1 MKGVSE
7 SSTSPPSQPTHP
19 RVLTNRPRSSEEI
32 QGAAA
37 LMNLNRPESS
47 TISVR
52 PIVTQTPSMDN
63 FSSYTISRDSGGSPS
78 RMRRNI
84 FPVPESNRMVLPTTR
99 NRGRN
104 YRLQEG
110 SVNNQVGQVFRNFW
124 HMGNYN
130 YNGYVDQQE
139 RIMVEGS
146 RSPRLQA
153 QEPWYRS
160 STPFP
165 PLLRFRTD
173 NYDRHRAFIG
183 LIRAPIGSTSRLGNS
198 QWQLAAPHEA
208 PDFIISGTPADR
220 RLNIFYVP
228 NADGTFPDNNQ
239 ARLSPLL
246 QAPHT
251 IIGVS
256 SPNLVPEEGGS
267 EALMGSGDRQNTIV
281 IDEDPPHR
289 ATTNRNLPRTTI
301 VIDDPPQV
309 RPRAVN
315 WPRDVGTPRS
325 PT

>member
-19 RVLTNRPRSSEEI
+19 RVLTNLPRSNEEI

-52 PIVTQTPSMDN
+52 PIVTQTPSTDN

-78 RMRRNI
+78 RMGRNL

-139 RIMVEGS
+139 RFMVEGS

-173 NYDRHRAFIG
+173 SYDRHRAFIG

-256 SPNLVPEEGGS
+256 SPNFVPEEGGS